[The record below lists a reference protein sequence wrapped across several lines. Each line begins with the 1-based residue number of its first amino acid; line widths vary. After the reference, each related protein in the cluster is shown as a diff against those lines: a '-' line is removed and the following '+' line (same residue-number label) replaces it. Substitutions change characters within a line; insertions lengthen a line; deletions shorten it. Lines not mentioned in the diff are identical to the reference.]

1 MLKHYSKVCF
11 KMTGAHV
18 ITQVFSLALGPLV
31 FYIILGNQIGW
42 YVMSAVLSVS
52 YAMMIYST
60 AYKIADKDIKSYSQ
74 HKAYRAKGLLLPVPT
89 LLLTLIMTLLYDF
102 SFYHEFADYDLQMK
116 LEFFVRNLF
125 IGWDFTF
132 EGFRTA
138 ADGSISIFYWLLSF
152 LMMPVFS
159 FLGYWAGMNRY
170 EFGYQFF
177 SRLVYKK
184 EKKD

>member
-1 MLKHYSKVCF
+1 M
-11 KMTGAHV
+11 
-18 ITQVFSLALGPLV
+18 
-31 FYIILGNQIGW
+31 
-42 YVMSAVLSVS
+42 
-52 YAMMIYST
+52 
-60 AYKIADKDIKSYSQ
+60 
-74 HKAYRAKGLLLPVPT
+74 
-89 LLLTLIMTLLYDF
+89 IMTLLYDF

-125 IGWDFTF
+125 IGWNFTF

-138 ADGSISIFYWLLSF
+138 ADGSISISYWLLSF